1 MQDGADSSVA
11 AAADAVP
18 PPLAMPAPPRKGG
31 AKPVLL
37 TAMIAF
43 LLGGVLAGWLVW
55 RGDLDP
61 LLPDSRQGDAAPARI
76 SAGLPVVSGQA
87 APAGAAGP
95 PQASNAVG
103 AVETRLALLEDR
115 FSRIDQQAQ
124 ASSANAARAEALLIA
139 FAARRLIDKGQPLGF
154 VEYQLK
160 LRFGSAQPQ
169 AVQTVINASRDPVTL
184 YLLSS
189 QLAAAAPALSGERHN
204 ASAWNRF
211 TREFA
216 SLFVVRR
223 SPSPTSKELDRAERA
238 QVLLKAGQI
247 DEAVR
252 EVEHLPGA
260 QDARDWI
267 AAARR
272 YADAQRAL
280 DVIETAAM
288 LEPRGLRDGTGL
300 PVDRPSPLAPP
311 ADEAR

>member
-1 MQDGADSSVA
+1 MQDGADSSVGQQ
-11 AAADAVP
+11 ADLAT
-18 PPLAMPAPPRKGG
+18 PPLAMPPSRKGS
-31 AKPVLL
+31 AKPILL
-37 TAMIAF
+37 SALVAF
-43 LLGGVLAGWLVW
+43 LLGGGLAGWLVW
-55 RGDLDP
+55 NGELDR
-61 LLPDSRQGDAAPARI
+61 LLPRHAQGAAAP
-76 SAGLPVVSGQA
+76 VQA
-87 APAGAAGP
+87 AGNLPAAASAKPGSTGTLDVER
-95 PQASNAVG
+95 ASLAVG
-103 AVETRLALLEDR
+103 GVETRLALLEAR

-124 ASSANAARAEALLIA
+124 AASANAARAEALLIA

-169 AVQTVINASRDPVTL
+169 AVQTIVNAARDPVTL

-189 QLAAAAPALSGERHN
+189 QLAAAAPALSGERRN
-204 ASAWNRF
+204 EGAWDRF
-211 TREFA
+211 SRELA

-223 SPSPTSKELDRAERA
+223 TPSPTTTVLDRAERA

-247 DEAVR
+247 DEAIT

-260 QDARDWI
+260 DDAQDWI

-300 PVDRPSPLAPP
+300 AVDQPSPLAP
-311 ADEAR
+311 AANR